1 MQHRFGRILKKT
13 VFFILALIAIF
24 CFIYMYALNMI
35 PDELILIEG
44 KEYVYNLHSI
54 YSLETDDVKN
64 ELLYFETE
72 KGKRSDYF
80 RVYNP
85 VLVKTRQTG
94 SLDLNLSIFGLIP
107 VKTIKVNVIPDLEL
121 VACGNTV
128 GVKINLD
135 GILVIGMMEVE
146 TIDGQRILPVRN
158 TGIKPGDFITK
169 VNGEIMEN
177 VSDLIR
183 QIEKSQGRAISIQY
197 RRGNELYE
205 ATVQPVMSIDDKE
218 YHIGLWVRDNTAGI
232 GTLTFYEPNSMS
244 FGALGHGITDV
255 DTGVLMPVKK
265 GEIMESSILGIEKSR
280 NGTPGEL
287 KGIFVESRGSIGQV
301 SVNSA
306 YGVYGKLNDKI
317 KNIIP
322 ERIYP
327 IAVRTEV
334 KEGPAIILANVLGQ
348 EVNEYTIEIE
358 KVFMKSNDGSK
369 GMIIRITDEKLL
381 DITGGI
387 VQGMSGSPI
396 IQNGKIVG
404 AVTHVLVN
412 DPTKGYGIFID
423 CMVKKM
429 QENNAVNATGM
440 RKAG

>member
-1 MQHRFGRILKKT
+1 MHKFSNMQHRFGRILKKT

-280 NGTPGEL
+280 NGH
-287 KGIFVESRGSIGQV
+287 
-301 SVNSA
+301 
-306 YGVYGKLNDKI
+306 
-317 KNIIP
+317 P
-322 ERIYP
+322 E
-327 IAVRTEV
+327 
-334 KEGPAIILANVLGQ
+334 N
-348 EVNEYTIEIE
+348 
-358 KVFMKSNDGSK
+358 
-369 GMIIRITDEKLL
+369 
-381 DITGGI
+381 
-387 VQGMSGSPI
+387 
-396 IQNGKIVG
+396 
-404 AVTHVLVN
+404 
-412 DPTKGYGIFID
+412 
-423 CMVKKM
+423 
-429 QENNAVNATGM
+429 
-440 RKAG
+440 